1 MSAMLFAL
9 VALGLISA
17 LLASVMIQA
26 WRWVDRKPHLL
37 AWALAHGAAAIQ
49 WLCMLADRLLLQGG
63 AEFWVLANALALVVL
78 SGLLAG
84 YRLRS
89 GLPARVPL
97 LIGIGLVVEAAV
109 VWFTSV
115 APHLGM
121 AAAIMPLYASII
133 LVFCSHAL
141 LLRGQP
147 VLPAEWG
154 SVVVLLAFAIAQFAA
169 AVVAS
174 GVGGSDAPAA
184 LDLYAA
190 VHYLTLPAA
199 YAGIGIFSVFL
210 IATDLAEQMKRLAI
224 TDALTGVLNRRGFM
238 DAALRAISFA
248 QRTGTPMTLVMA
260 DIDEFKRLNDTYGH
274 ATGDRAL
281 RMFAGQ
287 LEGALRRSDL
297 IGRVGGE
304 EFAMVLG
311 NTDTAGGHLVATR
324 LRQSIEQAVVEARH
338 AHIKL
343 TASFGVASFSSEDGD
358 LEDVIERA
366 DRALYLAKETGRNRV
381 CVAPED
387 AMGREFAPV

>member
-26 WRWVDRKPHLL
+26 WRWIDRQPHVL

-63 AEFWVLANALALVVL
+63 AEFWILANALALVVL
-78 SGLLAG
+78 SALLAG

-89 GLPARVPL
+89 GLAARLPL
-97 LIGIGLVVEAAV
+97 LIGTGLVVESMV
-109 VWFTSV
+109 VWFTTV

-133 LVFCSHAL
+133 LVFCCHAL
-141 LLRGQP
+141 LARGQP

-154 SVVVLLAFAIAQFAA
+154 SVVVLLAFALAQFAA
-169 AVVAS
+169 AAVAS
-174 GVGGSDAPAA
+174 GVAGDDTPAA

-248 QRTGTPMTLVMA
+248 QRTMTPLTVVMT
-260 DIDEFKRLNDTYGH
+260 DIDEFKRINDTYGH

-281 RMFAGQ
+281 KMFANQ
-287 LEGALRRSDL
+287 LGVALRRSDL

-304 EFAMVLG
+304 EFAMVLT

-324 LRQSIEQAVVEARH
+324 LRHGIEHAVVEAQH
-338 AHIKL
+338 ARIQL
-343 TASFGVASFSSEDGD
+343 TASFGVATFSSDDGD

-366 DRALYLAKETGRNRV
+366 DRALYQAKETGRNRV

-387 AMGREFAPV
+387 ALGRVYDAV